1 MIKEQIERGD
11 SINKSKK
18 KEKINTTYINID
30 IIRITTT
37 KILFK
42 KKDHGILG
50 C

>member
-1 MIKEQIERGD
+1 MIKEQIERED

-18 KEKINTTYINID
+18 KENINTTYTNID

-37 KILFK
+37 KIIL

>member
-11 SINKSKK
+11 SINKLNRKK
-18 KEKINTTYINID
+18 KSILHISNID

-37 KILFK
+37 KIIL